1 MILTAFS
8 VLNRVADLLL
18 VVGFA
23 FGLAGAA
30 AAQDQTI
37 RLDGAR
43 LKPAEISVGFTLSIK
58 TDRPFVDVV
67 VGDAKI
73 ADAFPLADNSLYV
86 QGKAIGAT
94 NLTFYDAKHQP
105 LGVLVVR
112 VSVDFGDLQ
121 DAISK
126 ALPSA
131 QIEVGSANGRVRL
144 TGVVRNKADM
154 DRAIEIAGQYAD
166 TPVVNALRTGA
177 PEQIQLEV
185 RILEVSRNAGA
196 ELGVSLKGRGITTDG
211 SGAEQPFG
219 SFVGSLLQGAG
230 RDIDVVINTL
240 ETRGLARRLA
250 NPTLVTSNG
259 VEANFVVGGEVPIS
273 TSYQGDNGS
282 VATQT
287 DYREYGVRLN
297 FRPDLQDNG
306 VISLRIRPEVS
317 DIDDSVDVNGQPGF
331 ITRKADTTVSL
342 RDGQSFAI
350 AGLLQVSNERRLQQ
364 VPGLG
369 DVPIL
374 GALFRS
380 SGFQKNET
388 DLVIVVTPRLVS
400 PGTAGIEPASPLDV
414 TEPSSGVELFM
425 LGMLETDRS
434 MIRAFETGEGIMG
447 PYGHILDLSEN

>member
-1 MILTAFS
+1 MISTVFS
-8 VLNRVADLLL
+8 VLNRLGSL
-18 VVGFA
+18 VLA
-23 FGLAGAA
+23 LGLALGLTGAA
-30 AAQDQTI
+30 LAQDQTI

-43 LKPAEISVGFTLSIK
+43 LKPVEIAVGFTLSIK

-73 ADAFPLADNSLYV
+73 ADAFPLADNTLYI

-94 NLTFYDAKHQP
+94 NLTFYDAEHQP

-112 VSVDFGDLQ
+112 VDVDFGDLQ
-121 DAISK
+121 DAIDK

-131 QIEVGSANGRVRL
+131 QIDVGSANGRVRL
-144 TGVVRNKADM
+144 TGVVRDKADM
-154 DRAIEIAGQYAD
+154 ERAIDIASQYAD
-166 TPVVNALRTGA
+166 TPVVNAMRTGA

-196 ELGVSLKGRGITTDG
+196 ELGVSLNGRGVTTEG
-211 SGAEQPFG
+211 STEQPFG

-273 TSYQGDNGS
+273 ASYQGDNGS

-297 FRPDLQDNG
+297 FKPDLQDNG
-306 VISLRIRPEVS
+306 IISLRIRPEVS

-350 AGLLQVSNERRLQQ
+350 AGLLQVTNERRLRQ

-369 DVPIL
+369 EVPIL

-400 PGTAGIEPASPLDV
+400 PGAAGTEPVSPMDT

-447 PYGHILDLSEN
+447 PFGHMLDLTGN